1 MPQGQASKAAP
12 VEAQAGPSAAG
23 SARLLVLLLA
33 FAWGLNWI
41 AAAIALPEVP
51 PWSLRFA
58 GSGIG
63 ALTLFSAALLTGH
76 DLHVPPG
83 ERIHVIVAGFFNVV
97 MFQILSAFAQLEG
110 ATSRAIII
118 AYSMPIWA
126 TMLSRLLLRERLNG
140 VRWLALALCVS
151 GLTILIWPLVAGG
164 AGGVP
169 RAVFFALGCAFSWAF
184 ATVYVKWMKVSV
196 APLANAAW
204 QLLFGF
210 CFIAVGTFAFDGY
223 PRLWPVH
230 TDALLAVLYVG
241 LLGVGLAH
249 FLWWSIVGKLSP
261 VTASIGALLSPVVG
275 VSASAIVLGERLSV
289 PDIVGFALIFAA
301 AACVLL
307 QPTMKHTEMPE

>member
-1 MPQGQASKAAP
+1 MRKAAP
-12 VEAQAGPSAAG
+12 VEAQAGPVAAG
-23 SARLLVLLLA
+23 SAKLLVLLLA
-33 FAWGLNWI
+33 FAWGFNWI

-76 DLHVPPG
+76 DLRVPRSERLHVM
-83 ERIHVIVAGFFNVV
+83 VAGFFNVAL
-97 MFQILSAFAQLEG
+97 FQVLSAFAQVDG

-126 TMLSRLLLRERLNG
+126 AVLSRLLLRERLNG
-140 VRWLALALCVS
+140 VRWLALGLCVA
-151 GLTILIWPLVAGG
+151 GLTILVSPLISGS
-164 AGGVP
+164 GVP
-169 RAVFFALGCAFSWAF
+169 RAVVYSLGCAFSWAF
-184 ATVYVKWMKVSV
+184 ATVYVKWMKVTV

-210 CFIAVGTFAFDGY
+210 CFIAVGTFTVDGY

-241 LLGVGLAH
+241 VFGVGLAH
-249 FLWWSIVGKLSP
+249 FLWWSIVGKLP
-261 VTASIGALLSPVVG
+261 TVTASIGSLLVPVIG
-275 VSASAIVLGERLSV
+275 VTASAIVLGERPSV

-307 QPTMKHTEMPE
+307 QPTVKHTEMPE